1 VRTAD
6 LIGQL
11 GDPNRLQKCPAL
23 FYEFEKKSLNKKIG
37 YKTLRR
43 SWDRGK
49 ARQRVEARSLLC
61 YWATTELGISQTQ
74 LAQRLPLK
82 QPAVSNAARTGA
94 CLVRQRQYTIEP
106 DK

>member
-43 SWDRGK
+43 SWDREK
-49 ARQRVEARSLLC
+49 PVEGCRPEVFYATGPPLSL
-61 YWATTELGISQTQ
+61 
-74 LAQRLPLK
+74 
-82 QPAVSNAARTGA
+82 V
-94 CLVRQRQYTIEP
+94 
-106 DK
+106 